1 MVHQPVMLKEV
12 VDYLDPHPQGIYL
25 DMTVGAAGH
34 AVAIAQKLQ
43 GQGKILGID
52 KDKEILAI
60 AESHLALCGTPYS
73 LEHAP
78 FSQASLVLERLGIKA
93 VDGILFDLGVS
104 SYQLDLPKRGF
115 SFGREGPL
123 DMRMNLDSPITAADV
138 LATYSEK
145 QLSNIFYT
153 YGEEP
158 QGRKIARK
166 IVEYRTKKP
175 IKSTLEL
182 AAIVCQ
188 CYDYQRG
195 KIHPATK
202 IFQALRICV
211 NQELQELEKSLESI
225 LPFLSEKGRMVII
238 SFHSLEDR
246 IVKQFIKANLSSL
259 TEITEK
265 PATST
270 KEEQKLNPRSRSARL
285 RCVQKK

>member
-1 MVHQPVMLKEV
+1 MVHQPVMLNEV
-12 VDYLDPHPQGIYL
+12 LEYLEPHPMGTYL

-34 AVAIAQKLQ
+34 SMAIAKKLQ

-60 AESHLALCGTPYS
+60 AETNLASCGTPYQLAHS
-73 LEHAP
+73 P
-78 FSQASLVLERLGIKA
+78 FSEASHVLEKLGIKA
-93 VDGILFDLGVS
+93 LDGVLFDLGVS

-115 SFGREGPL
+115 SFGKEGPL
-123 DMRMNLDSPITAADV
+123 DMRMNLNSPLTAADV

-145 QLSNIFYT
+145 QLSQIFYE

-166 IVEYRTKKP
+166 IVEYRTRKP

-182 AAIVCQ
+182 AALVSQ

-195 KIHPATK
+195 RTHPATK
-202 IFQALRICV
+202 VFQALRICV
-211 NQELQELEKSLESI
+211 NQELQELEKSLSCI
-225 LPFLSEKGRMVII
+225 LPFLSEKARMVII

-246 IVKQFIKANLSSL
+246 IVKQFIKANLASL
-259 TEITEK
+259 TEITPK
-265 PATST
+265 PATPT
-270 KEEQKLNPRSRSARL
+270 QEEQKLNPRSRSARL